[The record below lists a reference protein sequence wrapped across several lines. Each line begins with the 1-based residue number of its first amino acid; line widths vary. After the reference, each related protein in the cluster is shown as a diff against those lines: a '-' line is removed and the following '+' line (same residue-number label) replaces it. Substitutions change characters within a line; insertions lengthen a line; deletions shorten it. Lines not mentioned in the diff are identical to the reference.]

1 MAMLIYRRVVKN
13 IESTTEIGQASMV
26 SLWYQGWFTDVENWI
41 DSWDKSALNPTCH
54 FDPVQNY
61 DTNGTT
67 KASLLGSGF
76 AVTCDLVL
84 EQQKKHI
91 IPQIGQMMEQ
101 QRLQISVK
109 TWSWLVV
116 EPPSPLKNDGV
127 KVSWDDDIPNRW
139 KVIRFMFQTTNQWS
153 HRVSVFVWP
162 RSSIW
167 SSWPRITMPSFKEG
181 HDHPCPLPVLVCQS
195 SFPCWLNL

>member
-84 EQQKKHI
+84 EQQKKTHHT
-91 IPQIGQMMEQ
+91 PD
-101 QRLQISVK
+101 
-109 TWSWLVV
+109 W
-116 EPPSPLKNDGV
+116 PNDGAT
-127 KVSWDDDIPNRW
+127 KVANLGQDL
-139 KVIRFMFQTTNQWS
+139 
-153 HRVSVFVWP
+153 
-162 RSSIW
+162 
-167 SSWPRITMPSFKEG
+167 E
-181 HDHPCPLPVLVCQS
+181 LVGG
-195 SFPCWLNL
+195 WAT